1 MILVTGAAGHIGN
14 VLVRELLTRGKPVR
28 AMLLPGED
36 RTPLNG
42 LNVEIVEA
50 NVLNLPQLTNAFEG
64 VDTVFHLAG
73 LISILPGKDEM
84 VNLVNVEGTRN
95 VIQAARMMG
104 VRRLVY
110 TSSIHA
116 LTRLPDDQVIDES
129 TPFDPEN
136 SAGEYDRSKAQASL
150 EVLSAARD
158 GLDAVVVC
166 PTGVIGP
173 YDFRL
178 SEMGTL
184 IKDWMANKPSWLI
197 DGAYDFVD
205 VRDVVNG
212 MIAASER
219 GQTGESY
226 ILSGEK
232 ISIKN
237 LMLIVKE
244 LLHLKARPLVVPVW
258 LARIAAEFTPFVYR
272 LTHTKPRFT
281 RYSIITVTG
290 GSNISHAKAARDLN
304 YQPRSLRHSLAD
316 TVTWFYENRPL
327 FQHNRKK

>member
-14 VLVRELLTRGKPVR
+14 VLVRELMSRGKPVR
-28 AMLLPGED
+28 AMILPGED
-36 RTPLNG
+36 RSPLDG
-42 LNVEIVEA
+42 LNVDIAEA
-50 NVLNLPQLTNAFEG
+50 NILNLPQLMNAFEG

-73 LISILPGKDEM
+73 MISILPGKDDM

-95 VIQAARMMG
+95 VVKASQIMG

-116 LTRLPDDQVIDES
+116 LARLPDDQVIDET

-150 EVLSAARD
+150 EVISAARS
-158 GLDAVVVC
+158 GLNAVIVC

-173 YDFRL
+173 FDFRL
-178 SEMGTL
+178 SEMGAL
-184 IKDWMANKPSWLI
+184 ISEWMDNKPSWLI
-197 DGAYDFVD
+197 NGAYDFVD

-212 MIAASER
+212 MIAASEL
-219 GQTGESY
+219 GQAGESY

-232 ISIKN
+232 ITIKN

-244 LLHLKARPLVVPVW
+244 LLNLKPRPRLIPLWMARL
-258 LARIAAEFTPFVYR
+258 AAEFTPFFYR

-281 RYSIITVTG
+281 TYSLKTVTG
-290 GSNISHAKAARDLN
+290 GSNISHAKAARALN
-304 YQPRSLRHSLAD
+304 YQPRSLEKSLAD
-316 TVTWFYENRPL
+316 TVVWFQENHSL
-327 FQHNRKK
+327 FKTRRH